1 MNVVGSEE
9 VADAAMAG
17 VGCPM
22 PDRVLLR
29 CPGRAGM
36 RLDLDRSELVEAD
49 YDRVFRRPLVESVD
63 AFFLEANFGSFDSFQ
78 VRVLW

>member
-9 VADAAMAG
+9 VADTTAAA

-22 PDRVLLR
+22 SNGPLL
-29 CPGRAGM
+29 GRPRRA
-36 RLDLDRSELVEAD
+36 RLRLNLNRSELIEAD

-63 AFFLEANFGSFDSFQ
+63 AFFLKVNSGSFDSFQ
-78 VRVLW
+78 VRVRW

>member
-1 MNVVGSEE
+1 MDVIGSEE
-9 VADAAMAG
+9 IADAAVAAIG
-17 VGCPM
+17 RPM
-22 PDRVLLR
+22 SDRALVR
-29 CPGRAGM
+29 GPGSTGM
-36 RLDLDRSELVEAD
+36 RLDLDRSQFVETD

>member
-1 MNVVGSEE
+1 MDVVGCEE
-9 VADAAMAG
+9 VADAGTAA

-22 PDRVLLR
+22 PDGALLR

-49 YDRVFRRPLVESVD
+49 YDGVFRRPLVESVD
-63 AFFLEANFGSFDSFQ
+63 AFF
-78 VRVLW
+78 

>member
-9 VADAAMAG
+9 VADAPTAG

-22 PDRVLLR
+22 PDWVLAR

-49 YDRVFRRPLVESVD
+49 HDRVFRCPLVESVD
-63 AFFLEANFGSFDSFQ
+63 AFFLEAN
-78 VRVLW
+78 